1 MLAMIPRLLEQTVRK
16 QLFGGMA
23 IVIYGAR
30 QVGKTTLV
38 KNILADYENDGIYLN
53 CDQPD
58 IASALANKTSLE
70 LYEYVQR
77 KKLVIFDEAQRVENI
92 GITIKLLIDSYPEI
106 QIIATGSSSFELA
119 NKISEPLTG
128 RAWFHK
134 LYPLSYEEIANG
146 DKIAAGR
153 SLTRM
158 LRLGTFPKMW
168 EKDES
173 TAIALLNGL
182 TTSFLFKDLLQ
193 FEQLRQ
199 APLLT
204 KLLQALAL
212 QLGNEVSYAELAKLL
227 SVDAK
232 TVERYIFLL
241 EQVFIIFRLPTLKRK
256 PRTEVSRL
264 RKVYFYDLG
273 VRNSLIQNFNDL
285 SLRTDTGAL
294 WENFCIVERLKHN
307 DYHQK
312 FANYFF
318 WRSYDKQEVDFIE
331 ESGGNLTSFEFK
343 WQKPDKLMRAPSGFT
358 NLYPDSEYSVVDK
371 ENFEQFIS
379 KDY

>member
-1 MLAMIPRLLEQTVRK
+1 MIPRLLEQTVRK

-38 KNILADYENDGIYLN
+38 QHILADYPDDGIYLN

-58 IASALANKTSLE
+58 IADALTKKTSLE

-77 KKLVIFDEAQRVENI
+77 KKLVVLDEAQRVENI
-92 GITIKLLIDSYPEI
+92 GLTIKLLVEAYPNM

-119 NKISEPLTG
+119 NKITEALTG

-134 LYPLSYEEIANG
+134 LYPLSYEEIATV
-146 DKIAAGR
+146 DIMAARR
-153 SLTRM
+153 SLNRM
-158 LRLGTFPKMW
+158 LRLGTFPRMW
-168 EKDES
+168 DSDET
-173 TAIALLNGL
+173 TATQLLNGL
-182 TTSFLFKDLLQ
+182 TTGFLFKDLLQ

-212 QLGNEVSYAELAKLL
+212 QLGNEVSYSELASLL
-227 SVDAK
+227 NVDGK

-241 EQVFIIFRLPTLKRK
+241 EQVFVIFRLPSLKRN
-256 PRTEVSRL
+256 PRSEVSRL

-294 WENFCIVERLKHN
+294 WENFCILERMKHN
-307 DYHQK
+307 DYHRH
-312 FANYFF
+312 FSNYFF

-331 ESGGNLTSFEFK
+331 ESGGVLTGFEFK
-343 WQKPDKLMRAPSGFT
+343 WQKPDRPAKAPSGFI
-358 NLYPDSEYSVVDK
+358 NAYPDAKYTIIDK
-371 ENFEQFIS
+371 ENFEQLVI
-379 KDY
+379 

>member
-1 MLAMIPRLLEQTVRK
+1 
-16 QLFGGMA
+16 MA

-38 KNILADYENDGIYLN
+38 KNILADYADDSIYMN

-58 IASALANKTSLE
+58 IAAALANKTSLE

-77 KKLVIFDEAQRVENI
+77 KKLVVIDEAQRVENI
-92 GITIKLLIDSYPEI
+92 GLTIKLLVEAYPDM

-119 NKISEPLTG
+119 NKITEALTG

-134 LYPLSYEEIANG
+134 LYPLSYEEIAAI
-146 DKIAAGR
+146 DKIAASR

-158 LRLGTFPKMW
+158 LRLGTFPRMW
-168 EKDES
+168 ENDET
-173 TAIALLNGL
+173 TAIQLLNGL
-182 TTSFLFKDLLQ
+182 TTGFLFKDLLQ

-212 QLGNEVSYAELAKLL
+212 QLGNEVSYTELSRLL
-227 SVDAK
+227 DVDAK

-241 EQVFIIFRLPTLKRK
+241 EQVFIIFRLPSLKRN
-256 PRTEVSRL
+256 PRSEVSRL

-285 SLRTDTGAL
+285 NLRTDTGAL
-294 WENFCIVERLKHN
+294 WENFCIVERMKHN
-307 DYHQK
+307 DYHQQ
-312 FANYFF
+312 FANYYF

-331 ESGGNLTSFEFK
+331 ESGGSLAGFEFK
-343 WQKPDKLMRAPSGFT
+343 WQKSDRTIKAPSGFIGSYPNT
-358 NLYPDSEYSVVDK
+358 NYSVVDK
-371 ENFEQFIS
+371 DSFEQFLLS
-379 KDY
+379 